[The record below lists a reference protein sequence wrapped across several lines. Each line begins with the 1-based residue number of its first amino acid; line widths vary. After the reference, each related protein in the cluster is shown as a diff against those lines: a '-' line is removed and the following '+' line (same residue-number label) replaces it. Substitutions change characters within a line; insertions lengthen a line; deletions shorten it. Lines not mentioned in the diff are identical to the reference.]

1 MSENFK
7 AQIER
12 SSFGTRAAQAA
23 RRSVTT
29 QKSQSLVQRSMSSSR
44 FTGKSSSKREGK

>member
-1 MSENFK
+1 MTDNFK

-23 RRSVTT
+23 RRTVPT
-29 QKSQSLVQRSMSSSR
+29 QKSQSLVQRSMSSGR
-44 FTGKSSSKREGK
+44 IVGNSSPKREGK